1 MYVDIDGVISG
12 RGLHHEAVETTGP
25 QNALRSYL
33 LVPHHPCQEN
43 LMKKITS
50 NARQSNALRVG
61 LLNVICAAGLL
72 GSLVVPMAGYA
83 QPAKSE
89 APTAGHAMPA
99 GGMNHGGDMKAMMKG
114 MNDKMAGM
122 TMTGN
127 HDVDFAQMMRI
138 HHQGAIDMAEMEL
151 KNGKDA
157 SMRKMAQ
164 EVIKAQ
170 KKEIATID
178 RFFS

>member
-1 MYVDIDGVISG
+1 MD
-12 RGLHHEAVETTGP
+12 L
-25 QNALRSYL
+25 
-33 LVPHHPCQEN
+33 
-43 LMKKITS
+43 TS
-50 NARQSNALRVG
+50 HARQPKTLRAG
-61 LLNVICAAGLL
+61 FLNVLCAAGLL
-72 GSLVVPMAGYA
+72 GSLVAPLAVHA
-83 QPAKSE
+83 QPAKTE
-89 APTAGHAMPA
+89 APMAGHTMPA

-178 RFFS
+178 RYLAKNGVSIKGS

>member
-1 MYVDIDGVISG
+1 M
-12 RGLHHEAVETTGP
+12 
-25 QNALRSYL
+25 
-33 LVPHHPCQEN
+33 
-43 LMKKITS
+43 KITS
-50 NARQSNALRVG
+50 NAQSSKNLRAFVVNAV
-61 LLNVICAAGLL
+61 CAAGMISGLAA
-72 GSLVVPMAGYA
+72 PMAVQA
-83 QPAKSE
+83 QPAKAE
-89 APTAGHAMPA
+89 APMAAHAMPA
-99 GGMNHGGDMKAMMKG
+99 GGMDHGADMKAMMKG

-122 TMTGN
+122 AMTGN

-151 KNGKDA
+151 KHGKDA

-178 RFFS
+178 RFLAKNGSPAKGS

>member
-1 MYVDIDGVISG
+1 M
-12 RGLHHEAVETTGP
+12 
-25 QNALRSYL
+25 
-33 LVPHHPCQEN
+33 
-43 LMKKITS
+43 
-50 NARQSNALRVG
+50 
-61 LLNVICAAGLL
+61 AA
-72 GSLVVPMAGYA
+72 
-83 QPAKSE
+83 
-89 APTAGHAMPA
+89 HAMPA
-99 GGMNHGGDMKAMMKG
+99 GGMDHGADMKAMMKG

-122 TMTGN
+122 AMTGN

-151 KNGKDA
+151 KHGKDA

-178 RFFS
+178 RFLAKKGSPAKGF

>member
-1 MYVDIDGVISG
+1 
-12 RGLHHEAVETTGP
+12 
-25 QNALRSYL
+25 
-33 LVPHHPCQEN
+33 
-43 LMKKITS
+43 MKLTF
-50 NARQSNALRVG
+50 NARLTQRSSNF
-61 LLNVICAAGLL
+61 LLKAVCAFSLL
-72 GSLVVPMAGYA
+72 GTLAAPLAVQA
-83 QPAKSE
+83 QPAKAE
-89 APTAGHAMPA
+89 APMAGHAMPA

-151 KNGKDA
+151 KNGQDA

-164 EVIKAQ
+164 EVIKTQ

-178 RFFS
+178 RFLAKNGSPAKGS

>member
-1 MYVDIDGVISG
+1 
-12 RGLHHEAVETTGP
+12 
-25 QNALRSYL
+25 
-33 LVPHHPCQEN
+33 
-43 LMKKITS
+43 MKTIFEVTP
-50 NARQSNALRVG
+50 SNALRTWVLSATCAVG
-61 LLNVICAAGLL
+61 LMSA
-72 GSLVVPMAGYA
+72 LVAPMTVHA
-83 QPAKSE
+83 QPAKAD
-89 APTAGHAMPA
+89 APMATHTTPA
-99 GGMNHGGDMKAMMKG
+99 GGMSHGDGMKEMMKG
-114 MNDKMAGM
+114 MSDKMAGM

-178 RFFS
+178 RFLAKNGISAKSY

>member
-1 MYVDIDGVISG
+1 M
-12 RGLHHEAVETTGP
+12 
-25 QNALRSYL
+25 
-33 LVPHHPCQEN
+33 N
-43 LMKKITS
+43 LTS
-50 NARQSNALRVG
+50 HARQPKTLRAG
-61 LLNVICAAGLL
+61 FLNVLCAAGLL
-72 GSLVVPMAGYA
+72 GSLVVPLAVHA
-83 QPAKSE
+83 QPAKTE
-89 APTAGHAMPA
+89 APMASHTMSA

-178 RFFS
+178 RYLAKSGVANKGS

>member
-1 MYVDIDGVISG
+1 MK
-12 RGLHHEAVETTGP
+12 TTFKVTP
-25 QNALRSYL
+25 
-33 LVPHHPCQEN
+33 
-43 LMKKITS
+43 
-50 NARQSNALRVG
+50 SNALRTWVLSATCAVG
-61 LLNVICAAGLL
+61 LMSA
-72 GSLVVPMAGYA
+72 LVAPMTVHA
-83 QPAKSE
+83 QPAKAD
-89 APTAGHAMPA
+89 APMATHTAPA
-99 GGMNHGGDMKAMMKG
+99 GGMSHGDGMKEMMKG
-114 MNDKMAGM
+114 MSDKMASM
-122 TMTGN
+122 AMTGN

-178 RFFS
+178 RFLAKNGVSTKGS

>member
-1 MYVDIDGVISG
+1 
-12 RGLHHEAVETTGP
+12 
-25 QNALRSYL
+25 
-33 LVPHHPCQEN
+33 
-43 LMKKITS
+43 MKLTS
-50 NARQSNALRVG
+50 NARQLQRSGNH
-61 LLNVICAAGLL
+61 LLKAICALGLL
-72 GSLVVPMAGYA
+72 GTLAAPLAVQA
-83 QPAKSE
+83 QPAKAD
-89 APTAGHAMPA
+89 APMAGHAMPA
-99 GGMNHGGDMKAMMKG
+99 GGLNHGGDMKAMMKG
-114 MNDKMAGM
+114 MDDKMAGM

-178 RFFS
+178 RFLAKHGATAKGS